1 MSLTAIGRNCSVLVN
16 SYKLDQQFQ
25 IIPLISVPMYD
36 GDVRQVF
43 Q

>member
-1 MSLTAIGRNCSVLVN
+1 MSVTAIGRNCSVLVD
-16 SYKLDQQFQ
+16 SYLDQQFQ